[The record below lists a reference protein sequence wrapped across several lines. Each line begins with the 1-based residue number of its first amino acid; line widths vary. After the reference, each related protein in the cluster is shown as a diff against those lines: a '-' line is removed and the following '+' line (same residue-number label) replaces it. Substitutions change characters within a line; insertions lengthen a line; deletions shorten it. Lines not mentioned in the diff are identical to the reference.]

1 MDGQQIPP
9 PWEAYAIN
17 VAGVWIQHYPV
28 LNPVGPPVVVATPTY
43 YVYGF

>member
-9 PWEAYAIN
+9 DWEAYAVN
-17 VAGVWIQHYPV
+17 VAGVWVQHYPV
-28 LNPVGPPVVVATPTY
+28 LNATPPVVVATPTY